1 MQQTT
6 LNFIMNIHQRLLD
19 STLFLN
25 VIQSDRLYR
34 SESISQFARDNNE
47 EGQVQSK
54 YCHFMATVVGTLS

>member
-1 MQQTT
+1 
-6 LNFIMNIHQRLLD
+6 MNIHQRLLD

-47 EGQVQSK
+47 EGLVQSK